1 MFRIVIFLFLLRL
14 FVLPPSSLKFAQ
26 SVHLVELPFLSSVS
40 SQKMPRGSFKKAKSL
55 QKQLNIKLLQHL
67 FLAFHLLSSIFPV
80 FAKPTER
87 ASLVQKVDEVAKDVE
102 LREVIALALF
112 ELEEPMRNIKLK

>member
-14 FVLPPSSLKFAQ
+14 FILPPSSLQLAQ
-26 SVHLVELPFLSSVS
+26 SVHFVELPFLSPVS
-40 SQKMPRGSFKKAKSL
+40 PQKMPRGSFEKAESL

-67 FLAFHLLSSIFPV
+67 LLAFHLLSSIFPV

-87 ASLVQKVDEVAKDVE
+87 ASLVQEVDEVAKDVE

-112 ELEEPMRNIKLK
+112 ELEEPMRNIKLE

>member
-1 MFRIVIFLFLLRL
+1 
-14 FVLPPSSLKFAQ
+14 
-26 SVHLVELPFLSSVS
+26 
-40 SQKMPRGSFKKAKSL
+40 MPRGSFEKTESL

-67 FLAFHLLSSIFPV
+67 LLAFHFLSSIFPV

-87 ASLVQKVDEVAKDVE
+87 ASLVQEVDEVAKDVE

-112 ELEEPMRNIKLK
+112 ELEEPMRNIKLE